1 VLSYTVFLLPQ
12 RNKAF
17 SYPAKK
23 IGEQALWAGEAR
35 LNDFKG
41 INRPLAD

>member
-12 RNKAF
+12 RNKAH

-23 IGEQALWAGEAR
+23 IGEQAFLSGEAYG
-35 LNDFKG
+35 NAFKETKTA
-41 INRPLAD
+41 LAD